1 MRASALER
9 VTSFAAGSLSLWRAS
24 RRILVPLTIFL
35 GFGLAWTLA
44 VRMTGIPPILL
55 PEPAEVF
62 DALFENFDLLFKASR
77 ETLTEIV
84 LATLIAVCAGFVTA
98 ILIGLTPLARRM
110 LFPYILMT
118 QVVPKVALA
127 PILVAWFGIG
137 LQSRLILAILIAYFP
152 MVINTMTGIIGTR
165 EASLRYARSL
175 AASDW
180 QILAK
185 VRLPEAL
192 PSIIAGIKITAG
204 AAVIGIVV
212 GEFVA
217 TEGGLG
223 KVIIEAGAV
232 LNTALMIAATFLIAA
247 IGLALLGAL
256 EVIER
261 HIVYWQ
267 VGR

>member
-1 MRASALER
+1 MRASAMER
-9 VTSFAAGSLSLWRAS
+9 ATNFARRSLSLVLACRG
-24 RRILVPLTIFL
+24 ILVPLAIFL
-35 GFGLAWTLA
+35 GFGLAWTLP
-44 VRMTGIPPILL
+44 G
-55 PEPAEVF
+55 PAAVF
-62 DALFENFDLLFKASR
+62 DALFENSDLLLKASG

-84 LATLIAVCAGFVTA
+84 LATVIAVLAGFVTA
-98 ILIGLTPLARRM
+98 VLISLRPLARRM
-110 LFPYILMT
+110 LFPYILTT

-137 LQSRLILAILIAYFP
+137 VQSRLILAILIAYFP
-152 MVINTMTGIIGTR
+152 MVINTMTGIIGVR
-165 EASLRYARSL
+165 EAHLRYARSL

-180 QILAK
+180 QVLVK

-192 PSIIAGIKITAG
+192 PSIIGGVKITAG

-261 HIVYWQ
+261 RVIYWQ